1 MNIFSDFFDSLPVK
15 ILSAI
20 LAFLVL
26 VILAGT
32 AAVLASGKVQ
42 QKNSRTSL
50 IAPEFPDKNT
60 TSNIE
65 FGRLRTITKSEQPD
79 AKGSPLIITP
89 WISYSSTDRA
99 FFEELAQ
106 KNLKIK
112 ATVTSYFSAKSKT
125 ELLSTEEKTIKSEL
139 LDEINAQLVLGKI
152 TGIFFSEY
160 IFLD

>member
-1 MNIFSDFFDSLPVK
+1 MGLLGKDSL
-15 ILSAI
+15 
-20 LAFLVL
+20 
-26 VILAGT
+26 
-32 AAVLASGKVQ
+32 
-42 QKNSRTSL
+42 
-50 IAPEFPDKNT
+50 
-60 TSNIE
+60 
-65 FGRLRTITKSEQPD
+65 TITDITDVNPIRLDLTSSQPIYQTKRAGEKYEPD
-79 AKGSPLIITP
+79 YTSSPLIITP

-125 ELLSTEEKTIKSEL
+125 ELLRTEEKTIKAEL